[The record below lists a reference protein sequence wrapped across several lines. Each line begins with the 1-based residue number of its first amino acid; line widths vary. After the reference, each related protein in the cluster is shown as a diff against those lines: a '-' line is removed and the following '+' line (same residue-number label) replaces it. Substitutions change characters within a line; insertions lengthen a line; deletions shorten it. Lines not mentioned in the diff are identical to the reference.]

1 MLRILGKTTSINVRK
16 VLWLCDEIGLPFE
29 LETGGAGFRSSQ
41 CPEFVALNP
50 NTTVPVIVDD
60 DFVLWESNTIL
71 RYLAAQHQRTDLL
84 PTDARARARVD
95 QWIDWQASE
104 LNAAWRYAFLGL
116 VRGSPQHADPAAIR
130 ASVDEWNRCMAI
142 LEMQFSRTEAFVA
155 GEAFS
160 LADIAVGLSVNRWF
174 MSPIERPVFPAV
186 AEYYERLGVRPGFR
200 LHGRNGLP

>member
-1 MLRILGKTTSINVRK
+1 MLRILGKPSSINVRK
-16 VLWLCDEIGLPFE
+16 VLWLCVEIGLPFE
-29 LETGGAGFRSSQ
+29 LEPWGAGFRSTQ

-84 PTDARARARVD
+84 PTAARERARVD

-116 VRGSPQHADPAAIR
+116 VRKSPRHADPAAIR
-130 ASVDEWNRCMAI
+130 ASIDEWNRCMAI
-142 LEMQFSRTEAFVA
+142 LEMQFSKTEAYVA
-155 GEAFS
+155 GDAFT
-160 LADIAVGLSVNRWF
+160 LADIVVGLSVNRWF

-186 AEYYERLGVRPGFR
+186 AEYYERLCERPGFL